1 MYENKSLI
9 KLPVVISVTG
19 KSRSSIYDDIKSG
32 RFPKPLK
39 IGKRSVAWKYS
50 DIELWINSL
59 ESSQR
64 GANHE

>member
-1 MYENKSLI
+1 MNVKTKRARQRGQPKS
-9 KLPVVISVTG
+9 S
-19 KSRSSIYDDIKSG
+19 SSIYDDMKSG
-32 RFPKPLK
+32 KFPKPLK